1 MIKSI
6 WGLTFILWLSV
17 LVWSQSYL
25 DTERSKYAQE
35 LDCEDSLTYDVPK
48 YLRGADAELDLEKYK
63 SVIRNGDIGF
73 LEVQT
78 PDDLQLGVLNA
89 EELKLLRN
97 LFYAAKGYIF
107 SDRNLE
113 DYFSRFAW
121 YKPESKDVTFTKLKR
136 IAIERIQEFENGS
149 DTEYIYED
157 FNVVWK
163 EFNGGAN
170 QRPCILALNAD
181 GTFSYEPDG
190 AKNRV
195 RKITGTWN
203 IENNKIALFAEKE
216 YALFGGFF
224 LDGPVPYLTDGSNV
238 TITYETP
245 IKILLPIKN
254 AAAVFG
260 QDTEWLKIGS
270 RLFYT
275 DLLR

>member
-1 MIKSI
+1 M
-6 WGLTFILWLSV
+6 GLT
-17 LVWSQSYL
+17 
-25 DTERSKYAQE
+25 
-35 LDCEDSLTYDVPK
+35 
-48 YLRGADAELDLEKYK
+48 
-63 SVIRNGDIGF
+63 RN
-73 LEVQT
+73 
-78 PDDLQLGVLNA
+78 
-89 EELKLLRN
+89 
-97 LFYAAKGYIF
+97 
-107 SDRNLE
+107 
-113 DYFSRFAW
+113 
-121 YKPESKDVTFTKLKR
+121 
-136 IAIERIQEFENGS
+136 
-149 DTEYIYED
+149 IYED

-224 LDGPVPYLTDGSNV
+224 LDDPVPYLTGGSNV